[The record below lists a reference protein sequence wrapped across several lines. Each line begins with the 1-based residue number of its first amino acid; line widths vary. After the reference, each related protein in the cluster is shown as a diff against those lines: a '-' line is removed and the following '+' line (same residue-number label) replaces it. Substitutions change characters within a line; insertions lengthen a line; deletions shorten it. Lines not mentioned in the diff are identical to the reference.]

1 MEQEQG
7 IHYRTGG
14 KLTHCGCECL
24 PGGRDIQYIIIER
37 IEYKETEEIAGRR
50 ESNIWVAHF
59 APNPYTKLPMV
70 LNATNR
76 KRLAKLYPDCNG
88 YINLLKNIPVR
99 LTKEKC
105 RDAQDGGDTWGLRIS
120 KMRPTV
126 PQQGATEI
134 RRQYQHGSASGPAPV
149 QQAQPQAAPTPAQ
162 EKQTLELT
170 DEAMVSQAITYLKNG
185 GNIES
190 IKNKYNL
197 SAETEK
203 ELLKRAQEA

>member
-24 PGGRDIQYIIIER
+24 PGGRDIQYIVIER
-37 IEYKETEEIAGRR
+37 IEYKETEEIGGRR
-50 ESNIWVAHF
+50 ENNIWIAHF

-105 RDAQDGGDTWGLRIS
+105 RDAQDGGETWGLRIS
-120 KMRPTV
+120 KMKPTA
-126 PQQGATEI
+126 PQQGAAEI
-134 RRQYQHGSASGPAPV
+134 RQQYQQGPASVP
-149 QQAQPQAAPTPAQ
+149 APAPARA
-162 EKQTLELT
+162 KQTLELT
-170 DEAMVSQAITYLKNG
+170 DDAMVSQAITYLKNG
-185 GNIES
+185 GDIENI
-190 IKNKYNL
+190 KKKYNL

-203 ELLKRAQEA
+203 ELLKRVQEA

>member
-24 PGGRDIQYIIIER
+24 PGGRDIQYIVIER
-37 IEYKETEEIAGRR
+37 IEYKDSEEIGGRR

-120 KMRPTV
+120 KMKPT
-126 PQQGATEI
+126 A
-134 RRQYQHGSASGPAPV
+134 PA
-149 QQAQPQAAPTPAQ
+149 QQAQPQYQKGPAPEAAPTQQAQPQPAPAQ
-162 EKQTLELT
+162 AKQTLELT
-170 DEAMVSQAITYLKNG
+170 DDAMVSQAIAYLKNG
-185 GNIES
+185 GDIEL
-190 IKNKYNL
+190 IKKKYNL

>member
-24 PGGRDIQYIIIER
+24 PGGRDIQYIVIER
-37 IEYKETEEIAGRR
+37 IEYKETEEIGGRR
-50 ESNIWVAHF
+50 ERNIWIAHF

-76 KRLAKLYPDCNG
+76 KRIAKLYPDCNG

-120 KMRPTV
+120 KMRPTA
-126 PQQGATEI
+126 PRQGAAEI
-134 RRQYQHGSASGPAPV
+134 RQQYEQGLAPAP
-149 QQAQPQAAPTPAQ
+149 APAPAPAQ
-162 EKQTLELT
+162 AKQTLELT
-170 DEAMVSQAITYLKNG
+170 DDAMVSQAITYLKNG
-185 GNIES
+185 GDIENI
-190 IKNKYNL
+190 KKKYNL

>member
-24 PGGRDIQYIIIER
+24 PGGRDIPYIVIER
-37 IEYKETEEIAGRR
+37 IEYKDSEEIGGRR

-105 RDAQDGGDTWGLRIS
+105 RDAQDGGETWGLRIS
-120 KMRPTV
+120 KMRPTA
-126 PQQGATEI
+126 PQQGAAEI
-134 RRQYQHGSASGPAPV
+134 RQQYQQGIAPAP
-149 QQAQPQAAPTPAQ
+149 APAPAPAQ
-162 EKQTLELT
+162 AKQTLELT
-170 DEAMVSQAITYLKNG
+170 DDAMVSQAITYLKNG
-185 GNIES
+185 GDIET
-190 IKNKYNL
+190 IKKKYNL

>member
-24 PGGRDIQYIIIER
+24 PGGKDIQYIVIER
-37 IEYKETEEIAGRR
+37 IEYKETEEIGGRR
-50 ESNIWVAHF
+50 ENNIWIAHF

-76 KRLAKLYPDCNG
+76 KRIAKLYPDCNG

-126 PQQGATEI
+126 PQQGAAEI
-134 RRQYQHGSASGPAPV
+134 RQQYQQGPAPA
-149 QQAQPQAAPTPAQ
+149 QA
-162 EKQTLELT
+162 KQTLELT
-170 DEAMVSQAITYLKNG
+170 DDAMVSQAITYLKNG
-185 GNIES
+185 GDIENI
-190 IKNKYNL
+190 KKKYNL

>member
-24 PGGRDIQYIIIER
+24 PGGKDIQYIVIER
-37 IEYKETEEIAGRR
+37 IEYKETEEIGGRR
-50 ESNIWVAHF
+50 ENNIWIAHF

-70 LNATNR
+70 LNSTNR
-76 KRLAKLYPDCNG
+76 KRIAKLYPDCNG

-120 KMRPTV
+120 KMRPTA
-126 PQQGATEI
+126 PQQGAAEI
-134 RRQYQHGSASGPAPV
+134 RQLYQQGIVPAP
-149 QQAQPQAAPTPAQ
+149 APSPAQ
-162 EKQTLELT
+162 AKQTLELT
-170 DEAMVSQAITYLKNG
+170 DDAMVSQAITYLKNG
-185 GNIES
+185 GDIEI
-190 IKNKYNL
+190 IKKKYNL

>member
-24 PGGRDIQYIIIER
+24 PGGRDIQYIVIER
-37 IEYKETEEIAGRR
+37 IEYKETEEIGGRR
-50 ESNIWVAHF
+50 ENNIWIAHF

-105 RDAQDGGDTWGLRIS
+105 RDAQDGGETWGLRIS
-120 KMRPTV
+120 KMRPTA
-126 PQQGATEI
+126 PQQGAAEI
-134 RRQYQHGSASGPAPV
+134 RQQYQQGPAP
-149 QQAQPQAAPTPAQ
+149 ASAPVPAQ
-162 EKQTLELT
+162 AKQTLELT
-170 DEAMVSQAITYLKNG
+170 DDAMVSQAITYLKNG
-185 GNIES
+185 GDIENI
-190 IKNKYNL
+190 KKKYNL

>member
-24 PGGRDIQYIIIER
+24 PGGRDIQYIVIER
-37 IEYKETEEIAGRR
+37 IEYKETEEIGGRR
-50 ESNIWVAHF
+50 EHNIWIAHF

-76 KRLAKLYPDCNG
+76 KRIAKLYPDCNG

-120 KMRPTV
+120 KMRPTA
-126 PQQGATEI
+126 PQQGAAEI
-134 RRQYQHGSASGPAPV
+134 RQQYQQGPAT
-149 QQAQPQAAPTPAQ
+149 APAPSPAQ
-162 EKQTLELT
+162 AKQTLELT
-170 DEAMVSQAITYLKNG
+170 DDAMVSQAITYLKNG
-185 GNIES
+185 GDIENI
-190 IKNKYNL
+190 KKKYNL
-197 SAETEK
+197 SSETEK
-203 ELLKRAQEA
+203 ELLKRAQEV

>member
-24 PGGRDIQYIIIER
+24 PGGRDIQYIVIER
-37 IEYKETEEIAGRR
+37 IEYKETEEIGGRR
-50 ESNIWVAHF
+50 ENNIWIAHF

-76 KRLAKLYPDCNG
+76 KRIAKLYPDCNG

-105 RDAQDGGDTWGLRIS
+105 RDAQDGGETWGLRIS
-120 KMRPTV
+120 KMRPTA
-126 PQQGATEI
+126 PQQGAAEI
-134 RRQYQHGSASGPAPV
+134 RQQYQQGSTPASAPAPA
-149 QQAQPQAAPTPAQ
+149 QA
-162 EKQTLELT
+162 KQTLELT
-170 DEAMVSQAITYLKNG
+170 DDAMVSQAITYLKNG
-185 GNIES
+185 GNIEI
-190 IKNKYNL
+190 IKKKYNL

>member
-24 PGGRDIQYIIIER
+24 PGGRDIQYIVIER
-37 IEYKETEEIAGRR
+37 IEYKETEEIGGRR
-50 ESNIWVAHF
+50 ESNIWIAHF

-76 KRLAKLYPDCNG
+76 KRIAKLYPDCNG

-105 RDAQDGGDTWGLRIS
+105 RDAQDGGETWGLRIS
-120 KMRPTV
+120 KMRPTA
-126 PQQGATEI
+126 PQQGAAEI
-134 RRQYQHGSASGPAPV
+134 RQQYQQGPAP
-149 QQAQPQAAPTPAQ
+149 ASAPAQ
-162 EKQTLELT
+162 AKQTLELT
-170 DEAMVSQAITYLKNG
+170 DDAMVSQAITYLKNG
-185 GNIES
+185 GDIENI
-190 IKNKYNL
+190 KKKYNL

-203 ELLKRAQEA
+203 ELLKRVQEA

>member
-24 PGGRDIQYIIIER
+24 PGGRDIQYIVIER
-37 IEYKETEEIAGRR
+37 IEYKETEEIGGRR
-50 ESNIWVAHF
+50 EHSIWIAHF

-76 KRLAKLYPDCNG
+76 KRIAKLYPDCNG

-120 KMRPTV
+120 KMRPTA
-126 PQQGATEI
+126 PQQGAAEI
-134 RRQYQHGSASGPAPV
+134 RQQYQQGLAPAP
-149 QQAQPQAAPTPAQ
+149 APAPAQ
-162 EKQTLELT
+162 AKQTLELT
-170 DEAMVSQAITYLKNG
+170 DDAMVSQAITYLKNG
-185 GNIES
+185 GDIENI
-190 IKNKYNL
+190 KKKYNL

-203 ELLKRAQEA
+203 ELLNRAQEA

>member
-24 PGGRDIQYIIIER
+24 PGGRDIQYIVIER
-37 IEYKETEEIAGRR
+37 IEYKETEEIGGRR
-50 ESNIWVAHF
+50 ENNIWIAHF

-76 KRLAKLYPDCNG
+76 KRIAKLYPDCNG

-105 RDAQDGGDTWGLRIS
+105 RDAQDGGETWGLRIS
-120 KMRPTV
+120 KMRPTA
-126 PQQGATEI
+126 PRQAAAEIRQQYQQGTAPA
-134 RRQYQHGSASGPAPV
+134 SAPS
-149 QQAQPQAAPTPAQ
+149 PAQ
-162 EKQTLELT
+162 AKQTLELT
-170 DEAMVSQAITYLKNG
+170 DDAMVSQAITYLKNG
-185 GNIES
+185 GDIENI
-190 IKNKYNL
+190 KKKYNL

>member
-1 MEQEQG
+1 MEQELG

-24 PGGRDIQYIIIER
+24 PGGRDIQYIVIER
-37 IEYKETEEIAGRR
+37 IEYKETEEIGGRR
-50 ESNIWVAHF
+50 EHNIWIAHF

-76 KRLAKLYPDCNG
+76 KRIAKLYPDCNG

-120 KMRPTV
+120 KMRPTA
-126 PQQGATEI
+126 PQQGVAEI
-134 RRQYQHGSASGPAPV
+134 RQQYQQGPAP
-149 QQAQPQAAPTPAQ
+149 APAPAQ
-162 EKQTLELT
+162 AKQTLELT
-170 DEAMVSQAITYLKNG
+170 DEAMVSQAITYLKNRG
-185 GNIES
+185 DIENI
-190 IKNKYNL
+190 KKKYNL
-197 SAETEK
+197 SSETEK
-203 ELLKRAQEA
+203 ELLKRAQEV

>member
-24 PGGRDIQYIIIER
+24 PGGRDIQYIVIER
-37 IEYKETEEIAGRR
+37 IEYKETEEIGGRR
-50 ESNIWVAHF
+50 ENNIWIAHF

-76 KRLAKLYPDCNG
+76 KRIAKLYPDCNG

-105 RDAQDGGDTWGLRIS
+105 RDAQDGGETWGLRIS
-120 KMRPTV
+120 KIRPSA
-126 PQQGATEI
+126 PQQGAAEI
-134 RRQYQHGSASGPAPV
+134 RQQYQKGLAPAP
-149 QQAQPQAAPTPAQ
+149 APTTAQ
-162 EKQTLELT
+162 AKQTLELT
-170 DEAMVSQAITYLKNG
+170 DDAMVSQAITYLKNG
-185 GNIES
+185 GDIENI
-190 IKNKYNL
+190 KKKYNL
-197 SAETEK
+197 SSEAEK

>member
-24 PGGRDIQYIIIER
+24 PGGRDIQYIVIER
-37 IEYKETEEIAGRR
+37 IEYKETEEIGGRR
-50 ESNIWVAHF
+50 ESNIWIAHF

-70 LNATNR
+70 LNSTNR
-76 KRLAKLYPDCNG
+76 KRIAKLYPDCNG

-120 KMRPTV
+120 KIRPTA
-126 PQQGATEI
+126 PQQGAAEI
-134 RRQYQHGSASGPAPV
+134 RQQYQPGP
-149 QQAQPQAAPTPAQ
+149 APTPAPAPAQ
-162 EKQTLELT
+162 AKQTLELT
-170 DEAMVSQAITYLKNG
+170 DDAMVSQAITYLKNG
-185 GNIES
+185 GDIEI
-190 IKNKYNL
+190 IKKKYNL

>member
-24 PGGRDIQYIIIER
+24 PGGRDIQYIVIER
-37 IEYKETEEIAGRR
+37 IEYKETEEIGGRR
-50 ESNIWVAHF
+50 ENNIWIAHF

-76 KRLAKLYPDCNG
+76 KRIAKLYPDCNG

-120 KMRPTV
+120 KMRPTA
-126 PQQGATEI
+126 PRQGAAEI
-134 RRQYQHGSASGPAPV
+134 RQQYEQGLVPAPTTAPV
-149 QQAQPQAAPTPAQ
+149 QA
-162 EKQTLELT
+162 KQTLELT
-170 DEAMVSQAITYLKNG
+170 DDAMVSQAITYLKNG
-185 GNIES
+185 GDIENI
-190 IKNKYNL
+190 KKKYNL

>member
-24 PGGRDIQYIIIER
+24 PGGRDIQYIVIER
-37 IEYKETEEIAGRR
+37 IEYKETEEIGGRR
-50 ESNIWVAHF
+50 ENNIWIAHF

-105 RDAQDGGDTWGLRIS
+105 RDAQDGGETWGLRIS
-120 KMRPTV
+120 KMRSTA
-126 PQQGATEI
+126 PQQGAAEI
-134 RRQYQHGSASGPAPV
+134 RQQYQQGPAS
-149 QQAQPQAAPTPAQ
+149 APAPAPAQ
-162 EKQTLELT
+162 AKQTLGLT
-170 DEAMVSQAITYLKNG
+170 DDAMVSQAITYLKNG
-185 GNIES
+185 GDIENI
-190 IKNKYNL
+190 KKKYNL

>member
-24 PGGRDIQYIIIER
+24 PGGKDIQYIVIER
-37 IEYKETEEIAGRR
+37 IEFKASESIGGRT

-120 KMRPTV
+120 KMKPSA
-126 PQQGATEI
+126 PQQGAAEI
-134 RRQYQHGSASGPAPV
+134 RQQYQQGQPAPAAP
-149 QQAQPQAAPTPAQ
+149 AQPQAKQ
-162 EKQTLELT
+162 ELLMT
-170 DEAMVSQAITYLKNG
+170 DDAMVSQAVTYLKG
-185 GNIES
+185 GGS
-190 IKNKYNL
+190 IDAIRAKY
-197 SAETEK
+197 SMSPETEK
-203 ELLKRAQEA
+203 ALLDKAKEA

>member
-7 IHYRTGG
+7 THYRTGG

-24 PGGRDIQYIIIER
+24 PGGRDIQYIVIER
-37 IEYKETEEIAGRR
+37 IEYKETEEIGGRR
-50 ESNIWVAHF
+50 ESNIWIAHF

-76 KRLAKLYPDCNG
+76 KRIAKLYPDCNG

-126 PQQGATEI
+126 PQQGAAEI
-134 RRQYQHGSASGPAPV
+134 RQQYQQGPAP
-149 QQAQPQAAPTPAQ
+149 ASAPAPAQ
-162 EKQTLELT
+162 AKQTLELT
-170 DEAMVSQAITYLKNG
+170 DDAMVSQAITYLKNG
-185 GNIES
+185 GDIENI
-190 IKNKYNL
+190 KKKYNL
-197 SAETEK
+197 SAETEE

>member
-24 PGGRDIQYIIIER
+24 PGGRDIQYIVIER
-37 IEYKETEEIAGRR
+37 IEYKETEEIGGRR
-50 ESNIWVAHF
+50 ENNIWIAHF

-76 KRLAKLYPDCNG
+76 KRIAKLYPDCNG

-105 RDAQDGGDTWGLRIS
+105 RDAQDGGETWGLRIS
-120 KMRPTV
+120 KIRPTA
-126 PQQGATEI
+126 PQQGAAEI
-134 RRQYQHGSASGPAPV
+134 RQQYQQGSTPASAPAPA
-149 QQAQPQAAPTPAQ
+149 QA
-162 EKQTLELT
+162 KQTLELT
-170 DEAMVSQAITYLKNG
+170 DDAMVSQAITYLKNG
-185 GNIES
+185 GDIET
-190 IKNKYNL
+190 IKKKYNL

>member
-24 PGGRDIQYIIIER
+24 PGGRDIQYIVIER
-37 IEYKETEEIAGRR
+37 IEYKETEEIGGRR
-50 ESNIWVAHF
+50 ENNIWIAHF

-76 KRLAKLYPDCNG
+76 KRIAKLYPDCNG

-120 KMRPTV
+120 KMRPTA
-126 PQQGATEI
+126 PQQGAAEI
-134 RRQYQHGSASGPAPV
+134 RQQYQQGIAPAP
-149 QQAQPQAAPTPAQ
+149 APAPAQ
-162 EKQTLELT
+162 AKQTLELT
-170 DEAMVSQAITYLKNG
+170 DDAMVSQAITYLKNG
-185 GNIES
+185 GNIEI
-190 IKNKYNL
+190 IKKKYNL

>member
-24 PGGRDIQYIIIER
+24 PGGRDIQYIVIER
-37 IEYKETEEIAGRR
+37 IEYKETEEIGGRR
-50 ESNIWVAHF
+50 ENNIWIAHF

-105 RDAQDGGDTWGLRIS
+105 RDAQDGGETWGLRIS
-120 KMRPTV
+120 KMRPTA
-126 PQQGATEI
+126 PQQGAAEI
-134 RRQYQHGSASGPAPV
+134 RQQYQQGLASAPAP
-149 QQAQPQAAPTPAQ
+149 APAQ
-162 EKQTLELT
+162 AKQTLELT
-170 DEAMVSQAITYLKNG
+170 DDAMVSQAITYLKNG
-185 GNIES
+185 GNIEN
-190 IKNKYNL
+190 IKDKYNL

>member
-24 PGGRDIQYIIIER
+24 PGGRDIQYIVIER
-37 IEYKETEEIAGRR
+37 IEYKETEEIGGRR
-50 ESNIWVAHF
+50 ENNIWIAYF

-105 RDAQDGGDTWGLRIS
+105 RDAQDGGETWGLRIS
-120 KMRPTV
+120 KMKPTA
-126 PQQGATEI
+126 PQQGTAEI
-134 RRQYQHGSASGPAPV
+134 RQQYQQGPAS
-149 QQAQPQAAPTPAQ
+149 APAPAPAQ
-162 EKQTLELT
+162 TKQTLELT
-170 DEAMVSQAITYLKNG
+170 DDAMVSQAITYLKNG
-185 GNIES
+185 GDIENI
-190 IKNKYNL
+190 KKKYNL

>member
-24 PGGRDIQYIIIER
+24 PGGRDIQYIVIER
-37 IEYKETEEIAGRR
+37 IEYKETEEIGGRR
-50 ESNIWVAHF
+50 ENNIWIAHF

-76 KRLAKLYPDCNG
+76 KRIAKLYPDCNG
-88 YINLLKNIPVR
+88 YINLLKNIPVS

-120 KMRPTV
+120 KMRPTA
-126 PQQGATEI
+126 PQQGAAET
-134 RRQYQHGSASGPAPV
+134 RQQYQQGLAPATAPAP
-149 QQAQPQAAPTPAQ
+149 AQV
-162 EKQTLELT
+162 KQTLELT
-170 DEAMVSQAITYLKNG
+170 DDAMVSQAITYLKNG
-185 GNIES
+185 GDIENI
-190 IKNKYNL
+190 KKKYNL

>member
-24 PGGRDIQYIIIER
+24 PGGRDIQYIVIER
-37 IEYKETEEIAGRR
+37 IEYKETEEIGGRR
-50 ESNIWVAHF
+50 ENNIWIAHF
-59 APNPYTKLPMV
+59 APNPYTRLPMV

-76 KRLAKLYPDCNG
+76 KRIAKLYPDCNG

-105 RDAQDGGDTWGLRIS
+105 RDAQDGGETWGLRIS
-120 KMRPTV
+120 KIRPSA
-126 PQQGATEI
+126 PQQGAAEI
-134 RRQYQHGSASGPAPV
+134 RQQYQQGLSPSPAS
-149 QQAQPQAAPTPAQ
+149 TPAQ
-162 EKQTLELT
+162 AKQTLELT
-170 DEAMVSQAITYLKNG
+170 DDAMVSQAITYLKNG
-185 GNIES
+185 GDIET
-190 IKNKYNL
+190 IKKKYNL